1 MSADIWLGAATTL
14 AGAGLGG
21 AISLALNRQQMRD
34 ARKQRAEDDERLK
47 NRLSLDRRFD
57 AYTNF
62 STCLRSYRDS
72 IRGLEDPSAGQVS
85 IDNIDT
91 CARSANTAS
100 ALVFFTVERQAT
112 YQACRAVVRS
122 ILNAQTALHNG
133 DRSQE
138 IWAEFNIEISAL
150 VREFQVAARDELGV
164 GSMDPSVFFGRKIP
178 VHRRQPAHV
187 EGEQS
192 LAPGDGT
199 HLAAPNT
206 AVE

>member
-47 NRLSLDRRFD
+47 NRRNEDRRFD

-72 IRGLEDPSAGQVS
+72 IRGLEDPSAGKVS
-85 IDNIDT
+85 IDNIDA

-100 ALVFFTVERQAT
+100 ALVFFIVESQAT
-112 YQACRAVVRS
+112 YQACRDVIRG

-133 DRSQE
+133 
-138 IWAEFNIEISAL
+138 N
-150 VREFQVAARDELGV
+150 
-164 GSMDPSVFFGRKIP
+164 
-178 VHRRQPAHV
+178 
-187 EGEQS
+187 
-192 LAPGDGT
+192 
-199 HLAAPNT
+199 
-206 AVE
+206 